1 MCMRNPRK
9 EVASVRLL
17 PVICV
22 ILFLA
27 APALAADGSLQ
38 SKTRRGEAH
47 REYIDRVLTLDD
59 TVAAHIALARW
70 CEANGLMD
78 RARQHWQAVVRRD
91 ADNKEARAALGFVR
105 RGTEWVPASQTSALP
120 AELPPTTVVV
130 DLPSAE
136 KRRALSREVQAIV
149 VSYLGSADPRVQEN
163 GRDQILMMR
172 DPEAAEPIFRILGA
186 GNVEMRQLACKALGQ
201 IPGEDAGKYLVRFTL
216 IDPSENVFRAAVA
229 ALAAREQ
236 DRGVPMFINALN
248 GSEKAMKRA
257 AYTLGEMREWRAVPA
272 LIGHLKVQ
280 EPRIVTSIVT
290 HPRPSM
296 FSGTLIPYVANVT
309 PIVANGV
316 VAWKPT
322 IGYVGSG
329 IGFADST
336 PEVVQRTVYELVPQP
351 AVREALRKITGQDC
365 EFRSQDWWKL
375 WDKRRVE
382 TAPTLAPPPAEAPPP
397 Q

>member
-1 MCMRNPRK
+1 M
-9 EVASVRLL
+9 RLL
-17 PVICV
+17 PVLSVLLC
-22 ILFLA
+22 LA
-27 APALAADGSLQ
+27 APALAADGSVQ
-38 SKTRRGEAH
+38 SKTRRGEAQ
-47 REYIDRVLTLDD
+47 REYIDRVLALDD
-59 TVAAHIALARW
+59 TVAGHIALAQW

-91 ADNKEARAALGFVR
+91 ADNKEARGALGFVR
-105 RGTEWVPASQTSALP
+105 RGTEWVPAAQTSALP
-120 AELPPTTVVV
+120 AELPPTTVVAAP
-130 DLPSAE
+130 PSPA
-136 KRRALSREVQAIV
+136 KRRGLAQDVQAIV
-149 VSYLGSADPRVQEN
+149 ISYLGSADPSVQEN
-163 GRDQILMMR
+163 GRDMILMMR

-186 GNVEMRQLACKALGQ
+186 GSVEMRGLACEALGR
-201 IPGEDAGKYLVRFTL
+201 IPGEDAGKYLVKLLL
-216 IDPSENVFRAAVA
+216 IDPSEDVFLAAVA
-229 ALAAREQ
+229 ALASREQ
-236 DRGVPMFINALN
+236 DRGAPMLINALN
-248 GSEKAMKRA
+248 GSGKAMKRA
-257 AYTLGEMREWRAVPA
+257 VFALGEMREWRAVPA
-272 LIGHLKVQ
+272 LIAHLKMQ
-280 EPRIVTSIVT
+280 EPRTVTSIVT
-290 HPRPSM
+290 QPRPSM

-351 AVREALRKITGQDC
+351 AVREALRKITGEDC

-397 Q
+397 PIQ

>member
-1 MCMRNPRK
+1 
-9 EVASVRLL
+9 VASVRLL
-17 PVICV
+17 PALCV
-22 ILFLA
+22 LFFLA
-27 APALAADGSLQ
+27 APTLAADGSVQ
-38 SKTRRGEAH
+38 AQ
-47 REYIDRVLTLDD
+47 REYIDRVLALDD

-120 AELPPTTVVV
+120 AELPPTTVVATP
-130 DLPSAE
+130 PSPA
-136 KRRALSREVQAIV
+136 KRRGLAQEVQAIV

-163 GRDQILMMR
+163 GRDLILMMR

-186 GNVEMRQLACKALGQ
+186 GSVEMRQLACEALGR
-201 IPGEDAGKYLVRFTL
+201 IPGEDAGKYLVKFLL
-216 IDPSENVFRAAVA
+216 IDPSEDVFLAAVA
-229 ALAAREQ
+229 ALASRDQ
-236 DRGVPMFINALN
+236 DRGVPMLVNALN
-248 GSEKAMKRA
+248 GSGKAMARA
-257 AYTLGEMREWRAVPA
+257 VFALGEMREWRAVPA
-272 LIGHLKVQ
+272 LIGHLKMQ

-365 EFRSQDWWKL
+365 EFRTQDWWKL
-375 WDKRRVE
+375 WDKRRVD
-382 TAPTLAPPPAEAPPP
+382 TAPTLAPPPSEAPPP
-397 Q
+397 PQ